1 LAISGIN
8 QNLWIRGSWRW
19 KMQPR
24 FSFAVVVDYLC
35 WIRGSWRW
43 KMQPRFSFAVVVDYL
58 CWIIC
63 VVFDYL
69 FYLKKTIIYFI
80 IICFI
85 IK

>member
-1 LAISGIN
+1 
-8 QNLWIRGSWRW
+8 
-19 KMQPR
+19 MQPR

-69 FYLKKTIIYFI
+69 FYLKK
-80 IICFI
+80 
-85 IK
+85 